1 MMNMVEGVNIV
12 VAIHHVATIVATTIL
27 ILVAMVAGTIAISMC
42 YSSRTR
48 RLDSMYLARVI
59 GRLLMCGMH
68 PAIQSD
74 RGTSTIEAMRG
85 THPAAYDY
93 LLPIHDLDRV
103 IA

>member
-1 MMNMVEGVNIV
+1 MIKLVEGVNIV
-12 VAIHHVATIVATTIL
+12 VAIHHVATIDAVTIL
-27 ILVAMVAGTIAISMC
+27 IPVAGTIAIIIC
-42 YSSRTR
+42 YSSMTR

-59 GRLLMCGMH
+59 GRLFMCVMR

-74 RGTSTIEAMRG
+74 RGTSPIEAMRG

-93 LLPIHDLDRV
+93 LLPIYDLDRV

>member
-1 MMNMVEGVNIV
+1 MMNMVEGVNIIF
-12 VAIHHVATIVATTIL
+12 AIHHVATIVAATIL
-27 ILVAMVAGTIAISMC
+27 IKVARTIAISMC
-42 YSSRTR
+42 YSSMTRR

-59 GRLLMCGMH
+59 GRLFMCGMR

-74 RGTSTIEAMRG
+74 RGTSPIEAMRG
-85 THPAAYDY
+85 THPAAYNY